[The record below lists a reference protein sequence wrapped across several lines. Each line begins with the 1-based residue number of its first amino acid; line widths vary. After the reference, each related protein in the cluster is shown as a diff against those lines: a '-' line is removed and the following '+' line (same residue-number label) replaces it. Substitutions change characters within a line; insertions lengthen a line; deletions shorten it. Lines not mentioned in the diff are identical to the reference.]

1 MAASKSKPSTV
12 KVQAIYDGVIYDSMS
27 LWGVP
32 FNLEGEVYIAEVSSE
47 LAKELIDAGR
57 VTKL

>member
-1 MAASKSKPSTV
+1 MAKTKSSTV
-12 KVQAIYDGVIYDSMS
+12 KVQAIYDSVIYDAMN

-32 FNLEGEVYIAEVSSE
+32 FNLEGGFYIADVSSE

-57 VTKL
+57 VIKL

>member
-1 MAASKSKPSTV
+1 
-12 KVQAIYDGVIYDSMS
+12 VQAIYDGVIYDAMN

-32 FNLEGEVYIAEVSSE
+32 FNLVGKVYIAEVSSE

-57 VTKL
+57 VTKK

>member
-12 KVQAIYDGVIYDSMS
+12 KVQAIYDGVIYDAMN

-32 FNLEGEVYIAEVSSE
+32 FSLEGEVYIADVSSE

-57 VTKL
+57 VKKL

>member
-12 KVQAIYDGVIYDSMS
+12 KVQAMS

-57 VTKL
+57 VKKL

>member
-1 MAASKSKPSTV
+1 MAGSKSKSSSV
-12 KVQAIYDGVIYDSMS
+12 KVQAIYDGVIYDAMN

-32 FNLEGEVYIAEVSSE
+32 FNLEGKVYIAEVSSE